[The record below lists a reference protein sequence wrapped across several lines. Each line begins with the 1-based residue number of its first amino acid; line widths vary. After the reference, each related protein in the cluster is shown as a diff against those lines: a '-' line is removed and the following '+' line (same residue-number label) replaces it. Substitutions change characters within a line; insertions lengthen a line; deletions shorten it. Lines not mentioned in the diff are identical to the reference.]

1 MIETA
6 PALNIVVPVVAG
18 QYTTHPLQFGVVNFD
33 QPESFSSPIVSEI
46 ILQIEPPARSAAT
59 PINATSFAVQYLP
72 PQIEFFRRFDQWF
85 VTVLLNGKSFPL
97 TPLYLLLTHFDRVN
111 RKVYTARGTLT
122 LTKYI

>member
-1 MIETA
+1 MNESR
-6 PALNIVVPVVAG
+6 PSLNLVVPVVAG
-18 QYTTHPLQFGVVNFD
+18 QYTTHPLQLGVVNFD
-33 QPESFSSPIVSEI
+33 QPEPFSSSVVSEI
-46 ILQIEPPARSAAT
+46 ILQIEPPSAA
-59 PINATSFAVQYLP
+59 QYST

-85 VTVLLNGKSFPL
+85 VTVLINGVSFPL